1 LKRSSG
7 WLRLLWPLALL
18 YSLISRLR
26 AMFYARG
33 IFSNR
38 KLPGTVISVGNLTA
52 GGTGKTPLV
61 LWIAE
66 RLAGEGNHA
75 AILTRGYRGTSGS
88 NSKVGADTQGLPQSD
103 EVALLRE
110 RLAGRVQL
118 GVGADRYKNGEA
130 LARHGVNW
138 FVLDD
143 GFQHLKLARDVDVVL
158 LDATD
163 PFGGGATLPSG
174 RLREPVS
181 ALRRA
186 DIVVITRSVQAPAPA
201 IEAMVRRHSECPIFY
216 STTQLVSVLRVPRL
230 DVALPQADWPLA
242 RFLAFCGIGNP
253 PAFFQ
258 DLRSWG
264 FQVAAERSFAD
275 HHVYNAREAA
285 ELESAAAACGA
296 DALLCTEKDVWNLR
310 QVQFAA
316 LPVYCCRIS
325 FQLPEAFWDAVMN
338 VVHRKPVTG
347 AR

>member
-1 LKRSSG
+1 
-7 WLRLLWPLALL
+7 
-18 YSLISRLR
+18 
-26 AMFYARG
+26 MFYARG
-33 IFSNR
+33 VFRNR

-66 RLAGEGNHA
+66 RLAMEGKHA
-75 AILTRGYRGTSGS
+75 AILTRGYRGTSEANS
-88 NSKVGADTQGLPQSD
+88 NPGDNPQGLPQSD

-110 RLAGRVQL
+110 RLAGSVQL
-118 GVGADRYKNGEA
+118 GVGADRSKNGEA

-143 GFQHLKLARDVDVVL
+143 GFQHLKLARDVDIVL

-201 IEAMVRRHSECPIFY
+201 IEAMIRRHNECPIFY
-216 STTQLVSVLRVPRL
+216 ATTRIVSVLRIPRL
-230 DVALPQADWPLA
+230 DIALPHADWPRG

-264 FQVAAERSFAD
+264 FQVAVERSFAD
-275 HHVYNAREAA
+275 HHVYSQREAM
-285 ELESAAAACGA
+285 ELEIAAAACGA

-325 FQLPEAFWDAVMN
+325 LHLPETFWEAVMKT
-338 VVHRKPVTG
+338 VIPKSAG
-347 AR
+347 IAR